1 MRGCPM
7 SNVDLTKS
15 KSDELVVVYPEKK
28 TFKEKFFKSDF
39 WKTTKRIW
47 RNTSAKIGGFIIL
60 ILLVMA
66 LFPEAL
72 STHDPMEQQIMER
85 LQPPSSE
92 HWFGTD
98 EFGRDVYSR
107 VVHGARITLQV
118 GLISV
123 GISLLIGGLL
133 GLLAGYFRGKLD
145 IALTALLDVVL
156 AFPSF
161 IMALAIIAILG
172 PSLTNAM
179 IAVGIRGIPIF
190 ARVVRGA
197 TITIREQDFIMA
209 AKASGAMNTKIIF
222 SHIVPN
228 ITSSIIVLITLQFPS
243 AVLMA
248 AGLSFLGLGAQPPS
262 PEWGAMLVSARIYMT
277 NAVWIVN
284 FPGIAILLTVLGF
297 NLLGN
302 VLRDVLD
309 PRLKGTS

>member
-1 MRGCPM
+1 M
-7 SNVDLTKS
+7 SNVELTKR
-15 KSDELVVVYPEKK
+15 KSEELTVVLP
-28 TFKEKFFKSDF
+28 KEKTVKERFFKSDF
-39 WKTTKRIW
+39 WKTTRRIW
-47 RNTSAKIGGFIIL
+47 RNPSAKIGGFIIL
-60 ILLVMA
+60 VLLVMA
-66 LFPEAL
+66 LFPEAI
-72 STHDPMEQQIMER
+72 STHDPEEQQIMDR

-123 GISLLIGGLL
+123 GISLIVGGLL

-145 IALTALLDVVL
+145 IALTAVLDVVL

-190 ARVVRGA
+190 ARVVRGT
-197 TITIREQDFIMA
+197 TISIREQDFIMA
-209 AKASGAMNTKIIF
+209 AKASGSLNTKIIF